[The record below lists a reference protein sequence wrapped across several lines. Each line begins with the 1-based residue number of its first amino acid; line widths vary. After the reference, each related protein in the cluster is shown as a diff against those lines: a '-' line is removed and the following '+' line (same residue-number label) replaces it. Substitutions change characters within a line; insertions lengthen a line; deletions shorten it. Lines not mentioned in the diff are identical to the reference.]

1 LRLVATGGGKTVTS
15 GWRDYTVTCDPKVAV
30 GLKPAENL
38 AVGGAPARPKTGVLS
53 AKPEPTPGPATAP
66 LSAGLPDLVSKGV
79 VIGGESMNVGS
90 TVEVLNA
97 SKASGYRDGQCLFR
111 IEYQVDNEGRAK
123 TPGGFRNVLQWD
135 ATVIDNHV
143 DPGLGTGERRTRV
156 VDAYLIPGEHG
167 LTLRVDADRAVE
179 ESNEGNNVRTA
190 RVRLNGPCSGP
201 QPKGEAPGS
210 PGSSTQKK
218 K

>member
-1 LRLVATGGGKTVTS
+1 
-15 GWRDYTVTCDPKVAV
+15 
-30 GLKPAENL
+30 
-38 AVGGAPARPKTGVLS
+38 
-53 AKPEPTPGPATAP
+53 
-66 LSAGLPDLVSKGV
+66 
-79 VIGGESMNVGS
+79 MNVGS
-90 TVEVLNA
+90 TVEVLSA

-135 ATVIDNHV
+135 TAVIDNHV

-156 VDAYLIPGEHG
+156 LDAYLTPGEHG

-190 RVRLNGPCSGP
+190 RVRL
-201 QPKGEAPGS
+201 ERTVL
-210 PGSSTQKK
+210 GSSAQGCGAGKPCLSDAKEEVTSGQTRLPASPEEV
-218 K
+218 

>member
-1 LRLVATGGGKTVTS
+1 M
-15 GWRDYTVTCDPKVAV
+15 
-30 GLKPAENL
+30 
-38 AVGGAPARPKTGVLS
+38 LS
-53 AKPEPTPGPATAP
+53 A
-66 LSAGLPDLVSKGV
+66 S
-79 VIGGESMNVGS
+79 N
-90 TVEVLNA
+90 
-97 SKASGYRDGQCLFR
+97 ASGYRDGQCLFR

-135 ATVIDNHV
+135 TAVIDNHV

-156 VDAYLIPGEHG
+156 LDAYLTPGAHG

-190 RVRLNGPCSGP
+190 RVRLNGPCSEP
-201 QPKGEAPGS
+201 QPKGAAPGS
-210 PGSSTQKK
+210 PASPTQKK